1 MQYKLGELT
10 PKVDPTTYLAPGA
23 HVIGDVT
30 IGAHSGVWFNTVIR
44 GDEGPIRIGSYV
56 NIQDGS
62 MIHQYEGSPTII
74 HDCVSIGHM
83 AMIHGCEIEEDCL
96 IGMHATVLDGAKIG
110 KGSFVAA
117 GALVTPNMQIPEGV
131 MVMGVPAKVVR
142 PLNDE
147 DRFIMER
154 TVKKY
159 AKRAEQYQQSCVPV
173 SETHSL

>member
-1 MQYKLGELT
+1 MQYKLGELF
-10 PKVDPTTYLAPGA
+10 PNVDKTVFIAPGA

-62 MIHQYEGSPTII
+62 MVHQYEGSPTII
-74 HDCVSIGHM
+74 HDRVSIGHM
-83 AMIHGCEIEEDCL
+83 AMIHGCEIEEGCL
-96 IGMHATVLDGAKIG
+96 IGMHATVLDGAKVG

-159 AKRAEQYQQSCVPV
+159 AKRAEQYLTTCEPI
-173 SETHSL
+173 ERKESL